1 MCTVSIIP
9 VNDTIV
15 FTFNRDENIK
25 RQTPEYFVQKRTEHK
40 TIYFAKDTLAG
51 GSWFTADEYGNVA
64 VLFNGALKKHVKKMD
79 YLKSRGLILLEII
92 ANPNPILFF
101 KDYDLEQIE
110 AFSIILF
117 FDSIL
122 YRLLWDGSIKTTIM
136 LDKNEKHLFSSA
148 TLYGEHIQQR
158 RKEWLS
164 NFAQNSV
171 LTPDTIFQF
180 HLTNHIN
187 DKENG
192 FLIQRENGIHT
203 LSISQMVIS
212 SSTIDIVHLDVKTNK
227 SIKKKITRNKEPV
240 LYETNNIG

>member
-25 RQTPEYFVQKRTEHK
+25 RQTPEYFVEKITERK

-64 VLFNGALKKHVKKMD
+64 LLFNGALKNHLKKTD

-92 ANPNPILFF
+92 ASADPVLFF
-101 KDYDLEQIE
+101 KNYNLDQIE

-122 YRLLWDGSIKTTIM
+122 YRLLWDGVAKITII
-136 LDKNEKHLFSSA
+136 LDKNEKHLFSSV
-148 TLYGEHIQQR
+148 TLYDEDTQQQ
-158 RKEWLS
+158 RKEWLAH
-164 NFAQNSV
+164 FVQNSV

-180 HLTNHIN
+180 HLTSHIN

-192 FLIQRENGIHT
+192 LLIQRENGIHT

-212 SSTIDIVHLDVKTNK
+212 DSTIDIVHLDVKTNQ
-227 SIKKKITRNKEPV
+227 SISKKISLNVAHT
-240 LYETNNIG
+240 